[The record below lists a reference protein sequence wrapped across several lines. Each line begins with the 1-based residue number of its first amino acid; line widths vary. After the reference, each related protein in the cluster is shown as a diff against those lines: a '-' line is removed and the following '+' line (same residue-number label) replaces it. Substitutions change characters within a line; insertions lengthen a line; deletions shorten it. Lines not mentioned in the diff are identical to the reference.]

1 MASVTLR
8 RARPTTIAATV
19 AAGGIGLAAYSRL
32 FVNSASAES
41 GAPPKVFGAGPA
53 FVSLALESS
62 EDVNHNTKRLRFKLP
77 QREAVSGLSLTS
89 AVLTMSW
96 PEGRWL
102 PVARPYTPVQP
113 LGKNKNNPQ
122 RPPIA
127 LKTSMLIEQKDDA
140 GYLELMVKK
149 YPDGKQSTHIHSLTP
164 GQKLLFALAIKGHQW
179 KPNSYQHVTLIA
191 GGAGITP
198 IYQLAQGILR
208 NPEDKTAITLV
219 LGVNSDQD
227 VLLKDEFEKFE
238 KEFPGRFKAVYTV
251 SNPVANSPYRKG
263 YVTKQL
269 LEEVGAVPKKEETK
283 VFVCGPPAMEAALVG
298 KRSAPGVLQEL
309 GYRKDQIHQF

>member
-1 MASVTLR
+1 MASTAAIR
-8 RARPTTIAATV
+8 RLRPTTVAAAV
-19 AAGGIGLAAYSRL
+19 AAGGIGLGIMSKL
-32 FVNSASAES
+32 LVGNASAES

-53 FVSLALESS
+53 FVSLPLESS
-62 EDVNHNTKRLRFKLP
+62 EEVNHNTKRLRFKLP
-77 QREAVSGLSLTS
+77 QREAVSGLSLTCETDDDLTAFNETNTEAA

-102 PVARPYTPVQP
+102 PVARPYTPIQP
-113 LGKNKNNPQ
+113 L
-122 RPPIA
+122 
-127 LKTSMLIEQKDDA
+127 
-140 GYLELMVKK
+140 
-149 YPDGKQSTHIHSLTP
+149 

-179 KPNSYQHVTLIA
+179 KPNSYPHVTLIA

-208 NPEDKTAITLV
+208 NPEDKTAVTLIF
-219 LGVNSDQD
+219 GVNSDQD
-227 VLLKDEFEKFE
+227 VLLKKELEQFE

-251 SNPVANSPYRKG
+251 SNPLPNSPFRKG
-263 YVTKQL
+263 YVTKGL
-269 LEEVGAVPKKEETK
+269 LQELGAVPEKGAETK

-298 KRSAPGVLQEL
+298 KRSAPGVLQQL

>member
-1 MASVTLR
+1 MASTAAIR
-8 RARPTTIAATV
+8 RLRPTTVAAAV
-19 AAGGIGLAAYSRL
+19 AAGGIGLGIMSKL
-32 FVNSASAES
+32 LVGNASAES

-53 FVSLALESS
+53 FVSLPLESS
-62 EDVNHNTKRLRFKLP
+62 EEVNHNTKRLRFKLP

-102 PVARPYTPVQP
+102 PVARPYTPIQP
-113 LGKNKNNPQ
+113 L
-122 RPPIA
+122 
-127 LKTSMLIEQKDDA
+127 DDT

-149 YPDGKQSTHIHSLTP
+149 YPDGKQSTHLHSLTP

-179 KPNSYQHVTLIA
+179 KPNSYPHVTLIA

-208 NPEDKTAITLV
+208 NPEDKTAVTLIF
-219 LGVNSDQD
+219 GVNSDQD
-227 VLLKDEFEKFE
+227 VLLKKELEQFE

-251 SNPVANSPYRKG
+251 SNPLPNSPFRKG
-263 YVTKQL
+263 YVTKGL
-269 LEEVGAVPKKEETK
+269 LQELGAVPEKGAETK

-298 KRSAPGVLQEL
+298 KRSAPGVLQQL

>member
-8 RARPTTIAATV
+8 RVRPATIAATV

-32 FVNSASAES
+32 FMNKASAES

-53 FVSLALESS
+53 FVSLALDSS

-77 QREAVSGLSLTS
+77 QREAVSGLSLTC

-113 LGKNKNNPQ
+113 L
-122 RPPIA
+122 
-127 LKTSMLIEQKDDA
+127 DDA
-140 GYLELMVKK
+140 GYLELIVKK

-179 KPNSYQHVTLIA
+179 KPNSYSHITLIA

-219 LGVNSDQD
+219 FGVNSDQD
-227 VLLKDEFEKFE
+227 VLLKQEFEQFE

-251 SNPVANSPYRKG
+251 SHPVANSPYRKG

-269 LEEVGAVPKKEETK
+269 LEEVGVAPKKEEDTK

>member
-8 RARPTTIAATV
+8 RVRPATIAATV

-62 EDVNHNTKRLRFKLP
+62 EEVNHNTKRLRFKLP

-96 PEGRWL
+96 PAGRWL

-113 LGKNKNNPQ
+113 L
-122 RPPIA
+122 
-127 LKTSMLIEQKDDA
+127 DDA

-179 KPNSYQHVTLIA
+179 KPNSYQHITLIA

-219 LGVNSDQD
+219 FGVNSDQD

-269 LEEVGAVPKKEETK
+269 LEEVGAVPKKEDTK